1 MSSIRHSN
9 GNSNDIHKSYQ
20 GYESLK
26 SNLVEFPSI
35 DLSRTRTNSL
45 DPAVRSLRIKV
56 TEMETILK
64 ISRERVRLLE
74 KTVDELSIQLEKC
87 QAINRALLNEKLD
100 LNSTDV
106 HFFVQDLIVSDI
118 KKKLEEAQ
126 FDIEKYRLDSER
138 MKKRYEAILQEN
150 KKIEGSIKRYRK
162 IISDIGLQK
171 LQSSDAASTIEDAES
186 VLPSIKK
193 THNDIPKGK
202 NAEKQRVK
210 PLPIL
215 EQHIK
220 EMSEASAIPVIFT
233 KVCNALRLI
242 TGSQKVSLYLISPT
256 VQQAYISY
264 FQSIQYVQRVLLGN
278 T

>member
-1 MSSIRHSN
+1 MF
-9 GNSNDIHKSYQ
+9 Q
-20 GYESLK
+20 
-26 SNLVEFPSI
+26 
-35 DLSRTRTNSL
+35 
-45 DPAVRSLRIKV
+45 
-56 TEMETILK
+56 IL
-64 ISRERVRLLE
+64 
-74 KTVDELSIQLEKC
+74 
-87 QAINRALLNEKLD
+87 
-100 LNSTDV
+100 
-106 HFFVQDLIVSDI
+106 